1 MRRHQRYNYNR
12 IWIFFTLTLSITLF
26 TMSCA
31 SGPHKREKSAIELL
45 TEGEAFYKAGKF
57 RTAIESFEN
66 LIDWYPF
73 SVHKTKAELNIGDAY
88 FQTGEYHDAIF
99 AYEEFE
105 RMHPT
110 HEKAPYVLNQIGTC
124 FLYQMDAI
132 DRDQTPAIQAVR
144 YFDRIR
150 HEYPQSQYAID
161 AKNNIMTC
169 YQSLVKNEYY
179 VGSTYYKAEHYKAA
193 LNRFEIIVTRY
204 PDVGMHQKAIEY
216 ITKCRLAMANTG
228 QRTIRR

>member
-1 MRRHQRYNYNR
+1 MHKHQKYYY
-12 IWIFFTLTLSITLF
+12 IMVWMITVLTMVAF

-45 TEGEAFYKAGKF
+45 KDGETYFSAAKY
-57 RTAIESFEN
+57 RMAIESFEN

-88 FQTGEYHDAIF
+88 FHLGEYHDAIF

-110 HEKAPYVLNQIGTC
+110 HEKAAHVLNQIGLC
-124 FLYQMDAI
+124 FLYQLDTI

-144 YFDRIR
+144 YFNRIR

-161 AKNNIMTC
+161 AKKQMMIC
-169 YQSLVKNEYY
+169 YKSLVENEFY
-179 VGSTYYKAEHYKAA
+179 VGLIYFKAEHYKAA
-193 LNRFEIIVTRY
+193 LNRFEIVVTRY
-204 PDVGMHQKAIEY
+204 PDVGLHQKAVKY
-216 ITKCRLAMANTG
+216 IAKCRLAMAKTG
-228 QRTIRR
+228 QSFTRR